1 MVQKLGRKIIAEA
14 VQNKAQDIYIIPKKE
29 YENRE

>member
-14 VQNKAQDIYIIPKKE
+14 VQNKAGKDDTQVHVRRKE
-29 YENRE
+29 NG